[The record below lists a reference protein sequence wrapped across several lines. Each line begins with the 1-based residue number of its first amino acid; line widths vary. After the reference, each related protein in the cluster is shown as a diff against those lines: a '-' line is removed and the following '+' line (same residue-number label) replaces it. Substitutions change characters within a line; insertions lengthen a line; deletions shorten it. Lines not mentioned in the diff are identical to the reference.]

1 MNEITTT
8 RTSETIATEINYI
21 KRKVCDTVLRESVE
35 IGRLL
40 CEAKALVPNGEWM
53 NWLKVNV
60 DYSQA
65 TANNLMRLYEE
76 YGEKSQ
82 IGFFE
87 ENRLEI
93 FGSLTPSQAV
103 ALVALP
109 YEQRKEFVET
119 HDMSET
125 SVRDIQAEI
134 KARKD
139 AEKRAEEAEKR
150 ADDAERKAEEN
161 EDANI
166 DLRRQLDE
174 LMNREDEAEPIDIE
188 KIQKETE
195 DKLRAEYDEKIKEAQ
210 KAASEKVKS
219 KLDNL
224 QKKLDEKD
232 GEREKAIAEAVNKAK
247 AEAKTAIEAEYAEK
261 LAASRAEAEK
271 LKKKLD
277 STSNEDIQKLSVH
290 FELFQKEFKEVLII
304 LDRLPKEN
312 ADKLKPGIKTILDG
326 CKKQLE

>member
-1 MNEITTT
+1 MSDIIET
-8 RTSETIATEINYI
+8 RTSDTIATEINYI
-21 KRKVCDTVLRESVE
+21 KRRVCDTVLRESVE

-53 NWLKVNV
+53 NWLKDNV

-76 YGEKSQ
+76 YGEQSQ

-134 KARKD
+134 KARKE
-139 AEKRAEEAEKR
+139 AEKRAEAAEKR
-150 ADDAERKAEEN
+150 AEDAERKAEKN
-161 EDANI
+161 EDEVI
-166 DLRRQLDE
+166 DLRRHLDE
-174 LMNREDEAEPIDIE
+174 LLSKDEKVEAVDIE
-188 KIQKETE
+188 KLQKETE
-195 DKLRAEYDEKIKEAQ
+195 DKLRAEYDVKIKEAE
-210 KAASEKVKS
+210 KAAAEKAKTKVE
-219 KLDNL
+219 NL
-224 QKKLDEKD
+224 QKKLDAKD
-232 GEREKAIAEAVNKAK
+232 GEHEKALAKAVEKAK
-247 AEAKTAIEAEYAEK
+247 EDAVKALEAEYSEK

-277 STSNEDIQKLSVH
+277 SSSNEDIQKLSVH
-290 FELFQKEFKEVLII
+290 FELFQKEFQEVLKI
-304 LDRLPKEN
+304 LGRLPKDN
-312 ADKLKPGIKTILDG
+312 ADKLKESIKGILDG
-326 CKKQLE
+326 CKKQL